1 MKRLYFA
8 LLLLLTA
15 CGKDNPS
22 TCCMNVQGT
31 LNIVYKNAQGQ
42 NLLDETTPGHYSTED
57 MKLFHIIAGQKKMVY
72 NYNLDAPKGMSV
84 IKEGIARLHVGFN
97 LNDEG
102 DIIHKD
108 KKVTIGESTSII
120 QLNESVID
128 TVKVQWESKPGSL
141 MITKAWHKHRLV
153 FDPSTKING
162 LDNYL
167 EGFVIQK
174 QQGEKDGF

>member
-1 MKRLYFA
+1 MKKIVYGV
-8 LLLLLTA
+8 LLLLLSS
-15 CGKDNPS
+15 CGKDNPRI
-22 TCCMNVQGT
+22 CCMNVQGT

-42 NLLDETTPGHYSTED
+42 NLLDESTPGHYSTED
-57 MKLFHIIAGQKKMVY
+57 LKLFHIIAGQKKVVY

-108 KKVTIGESTSII
+108 KKVTRGESTSII

-128 TVKVQWESKPGSL
+128 TVKIQWESKPGSL
-141 MITKAWHKHRLV
+141 MITKAWHKDKLV
-153 FDPSTKING
+153 FDPSNKING

-174 QQGEKDGF
+174 

>member
-1 MKRLYFA
+1 MKKIVYGV
-8 LLLLLTA
+8 LLLLLSS
-15 CGKDNPS
+15 CGKDNPKI
-22 TCCMNVQGT
+22 CCMNVQGT

-42 NLLDETTPGHYSTED
+42 NLLDESTPGHYSTDD
-57 MKLFHIIAGQKKMVY
+57 MKLFHIIAGQKKVVY
-72 NYNLDAPKGMSV
+72 NYNLDVPKGMSV

-108 KKVTIGESTSII
+108 KKVTRGESTSII

-128 TVKVQWESKPGSL
+128 TVKIQWESKPGSL
-141 MITKAWHKHRLV
+141 MITKAWHKDKLV
-153 FDPSTKING
+153 FDPSNKING

-174 QQGEKDGF
+174 